1 MPLFL
6 GDGEREDGEGG
17 EGGGTRR
24 LREGEREINRST
36 ISRETLE
43 KINL

>member
-6 GDGEREDGEGG
+6 GDGEREERERGG
-17 EGGGTRR
+17 RTRR